1 MNHSLEQRLIRI
13 LALAIV
19 VVGCLASAWAFQLA
33 YTEAR
38 EFQDANLQQI
48 AMLPSHEWQP
58 NQTDSLHL
66 SMLAG
71 MDPEMRLRLIKLNP
85 DGKSTWLPAN
95 LSPGFHTLN
104 LKDGNWRVFVRQ
116 SKTGYRIAAA
126 QKTDEGDEIA
136 FNSTLITFLP
146 WLLLLPVLIWLSV
159 RIVRRS
165 FAPLHTFAQALET
178 HQHEQPDLLPETG
191 LAKEIAPFV
200 HAINQQT
207 LRIQRN
213 MAQQQR
219 FIADASHE
227 LRSPLTALSLQA
239 QNLAQVENCADMR
252 ARLVPLQA
260 GIARAQQLAVQLL
273 NLVKHQIGVPNFLML
288 DMSPWIRK
296 LIAEYLPVAEA
307 KMQDLG
313 LDDPGHILLYTDSD
327 ALGLVLRNALDNAL
341 RYTPE
346 GGQITLRL
354 VPQQDNVTVEV
365 IDNGPGIPEDERE
378 HVFAPFYRIIDAIPG
393 GSGLG
398 LSIAREAAIR
408 LGGMIS
414 LHAGHGGKGL
424 VFRYQQSN
432 PRLL

>member
-1 MNHSLEQRLIRI
+1 MNNSLEQRLIRI
-13 LALAIV
+13 LILAIV
-19 VVGCLASAWAFQLA
+19 VVGCLASAWTFQLA

-48 AMLPSHEWQP
+48 AMLPSKEWQP
-58 NQTDSLHL
+58 NQTDSLRL
-66 SMLAG
+66 SGLAG

-85 DGKSTWLPAN
+85 DGKPSWLPVN

-116 SKTGYRIAAA
+116 SKAGYRIAAA

-136 FNSTLITFLP
+136 FSSTLITFLP

-165 FAPLHTFAQALET
+165 FAPLHTFAQTLET
-178 HQHEQPDLLPETG
+178 HQREQPDLLPETG
-191 LAKEIAPFV
+191 LDKEIEPFV
-200 HAINQQT
+200 RAINRQT
-207 LRIQRN
+207 PRTQRN
-213 MAQQQR
+213 MVQQQR

-273 NLVKHQIGVPNFLML
+273 NLVKHQIGTPNFLML
-288 DMSPWIRK
+288 NMSPWARK

-307 KMQDLG
+307 KTQDLG
-313 LDDPGHILLYTDSD
+313 LDDPGHILLYTDPE

-354 VPQQDNVTVEV
+354 VPLQDNVTIEV

-378 HVFAPFYRIIDAIPG
+378 RVFAPFYRILESIPG

-408 LGGMIS
+408 LGGTVS
-414 LHAGHGGKGL
+414 LHTGQSGKGL
-424 VFRYQQSN
+424 VFRYRQKSST
-432 PRLL
+432 